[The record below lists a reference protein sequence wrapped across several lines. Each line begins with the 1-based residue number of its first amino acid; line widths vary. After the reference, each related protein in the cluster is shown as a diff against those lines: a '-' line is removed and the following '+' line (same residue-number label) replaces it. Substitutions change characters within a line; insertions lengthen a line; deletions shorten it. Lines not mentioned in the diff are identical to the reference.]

1 MPIDSQLPAVLSE
14 LRPEAVALLAV
25 ANECAR
31 QSVDPDLLELLQ
43 VRIGTLIGSGSLSQR
58 ILTENSGAADLT
70 TSHNVAA
77 AFAEQFIID
86 VSGITDADRESL
98 ASQFPGEAIREFV
111 TSLYIL
117 ECTYRLSL
125 IAQMLLGD
133 DEDPSIAIDFAA
145 NSVASTEL
153 PSIRDSLKDYQD
165 AVVRGTDLDP
175 VTTELVRLRCA
186 RTHNCR
192 ICQTLRLS
200 DARAAGADDTMTAK
214 VDFYELSDLDE
225 PHKIA
230 LRITDALIT
239 RPDTLSLETVIT
251 ARANYSPVQLAELC
265 LDITKWSTQKI
276 HVALGT
282 DGADALPKNEQGMS
296 FFGFDDLGHVTGYSA
311 IPTGKDSL

>member
-1 MPIDSQLPAVLSE
+1 MPIDSQLPAALSE
-14 LRPEAVALLAV
+14 LRPEAVALLTA

-43 VRIGTLIGSGSLSQR
+43 VRIDTLIGSGSLSKC
-58 ILTENSGAADLT
+58 IFTENAGELT
-70 TSHNVAA
+70 ASHNVAA

-86 VSGITDADRESL
+86 VSGITDADRESI
-98 ASQFPGEAIREFV
+98 AAHFPGEAMREFV

-125 IAQMLLGD
+125 VAQILLTD
-133 DEDPSIAIDFAA
+133 NEDPSIAIAFAT
-145 NSVASTEL
+145 NPVASSER
-153 PSIRDSLKDYQD
+153 PNIRDSLKDYQD
-165 AVVRGTDLDP
+165 AVVRGTDLDS

-214 VDFYELSDLDE
+214 VDFYEISDLDE
-225 PHKIA
+225 SHKIA

-239 RPDTLSLETVIT
+239 RPDTLSLETVIA

-311 IPTGKDSL
+311 TPTGKDSP

>member
-1 MPIDSQLPAVLSE
+1 MPIHSSLPAVLNE
-14 LRPEAVALLAV
+14 LRPEAVALLV
-25 ANECAR
+25 LANECA
-31 QSVDPDLLELLQ
+31 QQVLDPDLLEHLR
-43 VRIGTLIGSGSLSQR
+43 VRIDALIGDGSG
-58 ILTENSGAADLT
+58 DLT
-70 TSHNVAA
+70 DSHNVAT

-98 ASQFPGEAIREFV
+98 AAYFPGEAMREFI
-111 TSLYIL
+111 TALYIL

-125 IAQMLLGD
+125 VAQMLLTDGSVPAD
-133 DEDPSIAIDFAA
+133 TTASGMTTSNSDERPG
-145 NSVASTEL
+145 
-153 PSIRDSLKDYQD
+153 IRRSLKDYQD

-200 DARAAGADDTMTAK
+200 DARAAGADDIMTAK
-214 VDFYELSDLDE
+214 VDFYELSDLEE

-230 LRITDALIT
+230 LRITDAFIT
-239 RPDTLSLETVIT
+239 RPDTLSVETVVA
-251 ARANYSPVQLAELC
+251 ARAIYTPVQLAELC

-282 DGADALPKNEQGMS
+282 DGAGAVPKNEQGVS
-296 FFGFDDLGHVTGYSA
+296 FFGFDDLGQVTGYSTT
-311 IPTGKDSL
+311 PTGKDSP

>member
-1 MPIDSQLPAVLSE
+1 MPIDSQLPVALSE
-14 LRPEAVALLAV
+14 LRPEAVALLAI

-31 QSVDPDLLELLQ
+31 QSIDPNLLGLLQ
-43 VRIGTLIGSGSLSQR
+43 VRIDTLIGSGSLSQSK
-58 ILTENSGAADLT
+58 LTDDAGDLT
-70 TSHNVAA
+70 ASDNVATE
-77 AFAEQFIID
+77 FAEQFMID

-98 ASQFPGEAIREFV
+98 AAQFPGEAMREFV

-133 DEDPSIAIDFAA
+133 DEDPSIAIDFAE
-145 NSVASTEL
+145 NSVVSTEL

-225 PHKIA
+225 SHKIA

-239 RPDTLSLETVIT
+239 RPDTLSLETVIA
-251 ARANYSPVQLAELC
+251 ARANYSPEQLAELC
-265 LDITKWSTQKI
+265 FDITKWSTQKI

-282 DGADALPKNEQGMS
+282 DEADALPKNEQGMS

-311 IPTGKDSL
+311 TPTGKDSL

>member
-1 MPIDSQLPAVLSE
+1 MPIDLQLPAALSE

-31 QSVDPDLLELLQ
+31 QSVDPNLLELVQ
-43 VRIGTLIGSGSLSQR
+43 ARIDTLIGSGFLSQQ
-58 ILTENSGAADLT
+58 ILANGAGESTA
-70 TSHNVAA
+70 SHNVAV

-86 VSGITDADRESL
+86 VGGITDTDREAL
-98 ASQFPGEAIREFV
+98 AAHFPGETMREFI
-111 TSLYIL
+111 TALYIL

-125 IAQMLLGD
+125 VAQMLLTDGSVPAD
-133 DEDPSIAIDFAA
+133 TIAFRMTTS
-145 NSVASTEL
+145 NSGEQ
-153 PSIRDSLKDYQD
+153 PDIRRSLKDYQD
-165 AVVRGTDLDP
+165 AVVRGTDHDP

-225 PHKIA
+225 LHKIA

-239 RPDTLSLETVIT
+239 RPETLSLETVDA

-282 DGADALPKNEQGMS
+282 DGADAVPKNEHGMS
-296 FFGFDDLGHVTGYSA
+296 FFGFDDLGQVTGYSS
-311 IPTGKDSL
+311 IPTGKGSP